1 MNREDFDNLRELAEL
16 QIITAKRCSTY
27 PTTAEE
33 MFICKQ
39 LGKRLLQ
46 SIGRN
51 EVIITKCAKSE
62 STRREYDEAYQNA
75 RARARAEFK

>member
-1 MNREDFDNLRELAEL
+1 MNREDFEHLRELASL
-16 QIITAKRCSTY
+16 QIIAAKRCLTNPS
-27 PTTAEE
+27 TAEE

-51 EVIITKCAKSE
+51 EVLITKCAKSE
-62 STRREYDEAYQNA
+62 STRREYDEAYIEA
-75 RARARAEFK
+75 RSRARAEFK